1 MTDLIHNRTPALP
14 SVSVLAVI
22 LAGVGAMAATLVE
35 SSAVGAGHAGA
46 LIRSLGLVLPRAAMP
61 TLENTDI
68 LGLAAVLLLLAVSVS
83 VVLAAL
89 RGFDSAGNPEGAGEG
104 EDSENTRTSVL

>member
-22 LAGVGAMAATLVE
+22 LAGMGAMAVTLVE
-35 SSAVGAGHAGA
+35 SSAVGARHAGE
-46 LIRSLGLVLPRAAMP
+46 LIRSLGLVLPHSAAP
-61 TLENTDI
+61 TLAHADM
-68 LGLAAVLLLLAVSVS
+68 LGLLAVILFLAVSVS

-89 RGFDSAGNPEGAGEG
+89 RGFDMQADDHTEE
-104 EDSENTRTSVL
+104 EDRNTRASVL

>member
-1 MTDLIHNRTPALP
+1 MTDLIRNRTPALP
-14 SVSVLAVI
+14 SVSVLAII
-22 LAGVGAMAATLVE
+22 LAGMGAMAATLVE

-46 LIRSLGLVLPRAAMP
+46 LVRSLGLVLPRAAMP

-68 LGLAAVLLLLAVSVS
+68 LGLLAVLLLLAVSVS

-89 RGFDSAGNPEGAGEG
+89 HGFDNSGGSERAET
-104 EDSENTRTSVL
+104 EDRSGRTSVL